1 MIEKTYGTFIVNP
14 RGELLI
20 CRPYGIKTTYAWT
33 IPKGKAE
40 SGETDVE
47 AAIRE
52 CFEETGFDLKPFKKN
67 MEFIGSQTYK
77 TKKKRLFGYFLKL
90 EVNISINTFF
100 CDCKLVGKDVPE
112 IDLYEWEVVNK
123 ALPRIHEA
131 QSKLLQTYLADK
143 KELYV

>member
-14 RGELLI
+14 RDELLI
-20 CRPYGIKTTYAWT
+20 CRPYGVKTTTGWT

-40 SGETDVE
+40 NSESDID

-52 CFEETGFDLKPFKKN
+52 CFEETGFDLKPFRKG
-67 MEFIGSQTYK
+67 MTYIGSQTYK
-77 TKKKRLFGYFLKL
+77 TKKKRLFGFFLKL

-100 CDCKLVGKDVPE
+100 CDAKLVNKEVPE
-112 IDLYEWEVVNK
+112 IDLYEWEIVNK

-131 QSKLLQTYLADK
+131 QSKLLKTYLDTK
-143 KELYV
+143 NGVI